1 MIVDNLNGFRGR
13 RGIRIDAGRVFELT
27 LNDFMTQPLV
37 LRDVPPA
44 QDGEDGSGQK
54 DDAGL
59 RGTTESTK
67 PASEEGDERTKLK
80 FATLVT
86 GKKNG
91 EMSTCRF
98 SLVRRIPEP
107 E

>member
-13 RGIRIDAGRVFELT
+13 RRIRIDAGRVFELT
-27 LNDFMTQPLV
+27 LNNFMTQPLV
-37 LRDVPPA
+37 LGDVPPA

-59 RGTTESTK
+59 RVPETRKSTK

-80 FATLVT
+80 FAIFVT

-91 EMSTCRF
+91 EISTCRF
-98 SLVRRIPEP
+98 QS
-107 E
+107 